1 MLGAASELAHL
12 RIEVDA
18 KEGRVMQAALQMMR
32 RRSDAQTLPATV
44 VIALGTNIPP
54 TPVELADAVRIAGR
68 DRTLVL
74 VTPLRSWYP
83 FAGYPIWRAHRLHPR
98 QVRVADWATAAPA
111 HPDWLYGDGTHLR
124 PAGAVAYARLI
135 RRTTWHRDNRV
146 TRSGELK

>member
-1 MLGAASELAHL
+1 MLGAASELVHR

-18 KEGRVMQAALQMMR
+18 KEGRVLQAALQIMM

-54 TPVELADAVRIAGR
+54 TTDELARAIRIAGR

-74 VTPLRSWYP
+74 VTPLRSWHP
-83 FAGYPIWRAHRLHPR
+83 FAGYPIWRAQRLHPR
-98 QVRVADWATAAPA
+98 QVRVADWASAALA

-124 PAGAVAYARLI
+124 PAGAVAYARLV
-135 RRTTWHRDNRV
+135 RRTTWLG
-146 TRSGELK
+146 TKG